1 MNNLETKVVDLD
13 VGKSKTVLVYLKK
26 LCHVVDKQVVKNTK
40 FNTLKMKV
48 NKLDKNIPDASSL
61 IHIIQHNIYK
71 QSLGKKNWKCW

>member
-1 MNNLETKVVDLD
+1 MSNLETKVVDLD

-26 LCHVVDKQVVKNTK
+26 LCDVVDKQVVKNTK

-61 IHIIQHNIYK
+61 IHIIQDNIYK
-71 QSLGKKNWKCW
+71 QSLGEKNWRCW